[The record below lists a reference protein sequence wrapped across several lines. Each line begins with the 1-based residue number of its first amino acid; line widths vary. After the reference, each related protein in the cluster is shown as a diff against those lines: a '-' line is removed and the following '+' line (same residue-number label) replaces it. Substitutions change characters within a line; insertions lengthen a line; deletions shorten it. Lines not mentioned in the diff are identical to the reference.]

1 MLHSFIPRPR
11 SPLAAMTTHLPV
23 PGVPSASNGV
33 ARCCRPSLAAWMC
46 LPLVWLLLAWVGPVA
61 RAQAVVGAMHEGV
74 LALGGSAQ
82 LVLPEGRWR
91 VAATGKTPSPQPG
104 GPEWQVLVLE
114 NQQADAFIPLLVIR
128 HVAEPTRFGPTTCQA
143 QPGVRNVF
151 IRDEYGTLPSQLTNH
166 CGRALALGRLNLWR
180 DGPAQQNPWWREV
193 AQWLPLNERSY
204 PVGALLLEMSV
215 QRHNARGLRVE
226 AFALPPAGKSSS
238 EFLDAVQGAQGQA
251 WKRQVATWMA
261 HYTSQMEATFL
272 DRRPPGLAKL
282 AAPYDIQPA
291 DAVAV
296 AAVSPP
302 VPVVAPAALP
312 AAVAAAV
319 PPPPVRPDPA
329 PVASGN
335 RKALVIGNDTYSDVA
350 PLVNARADALAVGQA
365 LRSVGFQV
373 ATHLNLNEKAF
384 KQALRDFRQQ
394 LQGGD
399 EVVFFYA
406 GHGVQLGNTN
416 FLLPI
421 DIRGDNEEQVRDDS
435 IQLQRVL
442 DDMHERKVRFSLA
455 VIDACRDN
463 PFRTQTRALGGRGLA
478 PTQAATGQMII
489 YSAGSGQ
496 QALDRLGAQDP
507 EKNGLFTRVLLREM
521 LTPQLP
527 VDRVLRNVRNE
538 VVRLARTV
546 GHEQTPALY
555 DQAIGDFYFKP

>member
-1 MLHSFIPRPR
+1 
-11 SPLAAMTTHLPV
+11 MTPHLPA
-23 PGVPSASNGV
+23 PGVFPTRCAAS
-33 ARCCRPSLAAWMC
+33 AAW
-46 LPLVWLLLAWVGPVA
+46 LDPRRLWVGVLLWLAVLCLSCAVPTV
-61 RAQAVVGAMHEGV
+61 RAQTSVGATHEGV
-74 LALGGSAQ
+74 LALGGHAQ
-82 LVLPEGRWR
+82 LALPDGRWR
-91 VAATGKTPSPQPG
+91 VAATGKVPSPQPA

-114 NQQADAFIPLLVIR
+114 NQQADAFVPLLVVR
-128 HVAEPTRFGPTTCQA
+128 HVAEPARFGPTTCQSQA
-143 QPGVRNVF
+143 TVRNVF
-151 IRDEYGTLPSQLTNH
+151 IKDEYGTSPSQLTNH

-180 DGPAQQNPWWREV
+180 EGPAQQNPWWREV
-193 AQWLPLNERSY
+193 AQWLPLTERSY
-204 PVGALLLEMSV
+204 PVGALLLEMTV

-226 AFALPPAGKSSS
+226 AFALPPAGKSST
-238 EFLDAVQGAQGQA
+238 EFLDAVQGGSGQA

-272 DRRPPGLAKL
+272 ERRPPGMARL
-282 AAPYDIQPA
+282 AAPYDVQPA
-291 DAVAV
+291 EAVAV
-296 AAVSPP
+296 AAPP
-302 VPVVAPAALP
+302 PAVVAL
-312 AAVAAAV
+312 
-319 PPPPVRPDPA
+319 PPPQQQSQPPLRPDPMPA
-329 PVASGN
+329 ASGH
-335 RKALVIGNDTYSDVA
+335 RKALVIGNDSYRDVA

-365 LRSVGFQV
+365 LQSVGFQV
-373 ATHLNLNEKAF
+373 STHLNLNEKAF

-416 FLLPI
+416 FLLPV

-442 DDMHERKVRFSLA
+442 DDMAERKVRFSLA

-463 PFRTQTRALGGRGLA
+463 PFRTQTRAIGGRGLA

-555 DQAIGDFYFKP
+555 DQAIGDFFFKP

>member
-1 MLHSFIPRPR
+1 MSLI
-11 SPLAAMTTHLPV
+11 L
-23 PGVPSASNGV
+23 
-33 ARCCRPSLAAWMC
+33 PSLHDIASACVRGSSWRREAGVSLWAM
-46 LPLVWLLLAWVGPVA
+46 LLLVWLAWLASFAPTA
-61 RAQAVVGAMHEGV
+61 YAQTVVGAVHEETI
-74 LALGGSAQ
+74 ALGGGAQ
-82 LVLPEGRWR
+82 VVLPQGRWR
-91 VAATGKTPSPQPG
+91 VAALGKAASTQPG
-104 GPEWQVLVLE
+104 GPEWQVVVLE
-114 NQQADAFIPLLVIR
+114 NQLADALIPLLVVR
-128 HVAEPTRFGPTTCQA
+128 HVADPTRFGPTTCQTQA
-143 QPGVRNVF
+143 SARNVF
-151 IRDEYGTLPSQLTNH
+151 IRDEYGTLPNQLTNH

-193 AQWLPLNERSY
+193 SQWLPLSEQSY

-226 AFALPPAGKSSS
+226 AFALPPAGKSST
-238 EFLDAVQGAQGQA
+238 EFLDAVQGAEGQA
-251 WKRQVATWMA
+251 WKRQVAAWMA
-261 HYTSQMEATFL
+261 QYTSQMEATFL
-272 DRRPPGLAKL
+272 ERRPAASAKL
-282 AAPYDIQPA
+282 ALPYEDQPA
-291 DAVAV
+291 QAAIAVSTPVAVAV
-296 AAVSPP
+296 A
-302 VPVVAPAALP
+302 VAPP
-312 AAVAAAV
+312 AAVAIQS
-319 PPPPVRPDPA
+319 PPLRPDAA
-329 PVASGN
+329 PVAPGN
-335 RKALVIGNDTYSDVA
+335 RKALVIGNDTYSAVA

-365 LRSVGFQV
+365 LQSVGFQV
-373 ATHLNLNEKAF
+373 STHLNLDEKAF

-416 FLLPI
+416 FLLPV
-421 DIRGDNEEQVRDDS
+421 DIKGDNEEQVRDDS

-442 DDMHERKVRFSLA
+442 DDLHERKVRFSLA

-496 QALDRLGAQDP
+496 QALDRLSAQDP

-538 VVRLARTV
+538 VVRLARSV

-555 DQAIGDFYFKP
+555 DQAIGDFYFRP

>member
-1 MLHSFIPRPR
+1 MLHSITFRPR
-11 SPLAAMTTHLPV
+11 NPFADMTTPTPDLGHP
-23 PGVPSASNGV
+23 PHATGV
-33 ARCCRPSLAAWMC
+33 ASGLTWRVGTWLW
-46 LPLVWLLLAWVGPVA
+46 LPLLWVLLAWAGPVA
-61 RAQAVVGAMHEGV
+61 RAQTAVGATHEGV

-82 LVLPEGRWR
+82 LALPEGRWR
-91 VAATGKTPSPQPG
+91 VAATGKTASPQPG

-114 NQQADAFIPLLVIR
+114 NQSANAFIPLLVVR
-128 HVAEPTRFGPTTCQA
+128 HVAEPTRFGPTTCQTQA
-143 QPGVRNVF
+143 SVRNVF
-151 IRDEYGTLPSQLTNH
+151 IKDEYGTLPNQLTNH

-180 DGPAQQNPWWREV
+180 DGPAQQNPWWREA

-272 DRRPPGLAKL
+272 DQRPPGLAKL

-291 DAVAV
+291 EAVAV
-296 AAVSPP
+296 AAVP
-302 VPVVAPAALP
+302 VATP
-312 AAVAAAV
+312 AAVPAAV
-319 PPPPVRPDPA
+319 SPPPARPDPT
-329 PVASGN
+329 PPASGN
-335 RKALVIGNDTYSDVA
+335 RKALVIGNDSYSDVA
-350 PLVNARADALAVGQA
+350 PLINARADALAVGQA

-416 FLLPI
+416 FLLPV

-442 DDMHERKVRFSLA
+442 DDMHERKVRFTLA

>member
-1 MLHSFIPRPR
+1 
-11 SPLAAMTTHLPV
+11 
-23 PGVPSASNGV
+23 
-33 ARCCRPSLAAWMC
+33 MC
-46 LPLVWLLLAWVGPVA
+46 LPLLWLLLAWVGPLA
-61 RAQAVVGAMHEGV
+61 RAQSTVGAMHEGV

-91 VAATGKTPSPQPG
+91 VAATGKVPSPQPG
-104 GPEWQVLVLE
+104 GPEWRVLVLE
-114 NQQADAFIPLLVIR
+114 SQLADAFIPLLVVR

-143 QPGVRNVF
+143 QASVRNVF
-151 IRDEYGTLPSQLTNH
+151 IRDEYGTLPNQLTNH

-180 DGPAQQNPWWREV
+180 EGPAQQNPWWREV

-238 EFLDAVQGAQGQA
+238 EFFDAVQGGQGQA
-251 WKRQVATWMA
+251 WKQQVATWMA
-261 HYTSQMEATFL
+261 HYTSQMEVTFL
-272 DRRPPGLAKL
+272 ERRPPGLAKL
-282 AAPYDIQPA
+282 AAPYDIQRA
-291 DAVAV
+291 EAVAV
-296 AAVSPP
+296 AAPP
-302 VPVVAPAALP
+302 PP
-312 AAVAAAV
+312 AAVAAQ
-319 PPPPVRPDPA
+319 PQPVRPDPA
-329 PVASGN
+329 PATTGS
-335 RKALVIGNDTYSDVA
+335 RKALVIGNDSYSDVA
-350 PLVNARADALAVGQA
+350 PLLNARADALAVGQA
-365 LRSVGFQV
+365 LQSVGFQV
-373 ATHLNLNEKAF
+373 STHLNLNEKAF

-416 FLLPI
+416 FLLPV

-463 PFRTQTRALGGRGLA
+463 PFRTQARALGGRGLA

-496 QALDRLGAQDP
+496 QALDRLGAQDT

-521 LTPQLP
+521 LTPQLS

-538 VVRLARTV
+538 VVRLARSV

-555 DQAIGDFYFKP
+555 DQAIGDFYFRP